1 MTASQEM
8 AAPIQ
13 EQPKAIDFQKIEALR
28 KHMLLTVDSMVK
40 VYGTTRV
47 SYYNWLKGKHMRA
60 TTAAHIRKVTKQ
72 LAICVAQHNWPNE
85 MVFVASQAERLELLQ
100 NLIAKLDN
108 STE

>member
-1 MTASQEM
+1 MTVAQETT
-8 AAPIQ
+8 APIQ
-13 EQPKAIDFQKIEALR
+13 EQSKAIDFEKIEALR
-28 KHMLLTVDSMVK
+28 KYMLLTVDSMVK

-108 STE
+108 PTE